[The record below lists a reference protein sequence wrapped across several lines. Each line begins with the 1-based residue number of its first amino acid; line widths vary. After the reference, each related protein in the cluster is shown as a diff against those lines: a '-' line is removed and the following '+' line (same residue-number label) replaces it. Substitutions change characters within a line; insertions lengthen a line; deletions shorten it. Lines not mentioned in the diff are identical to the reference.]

1 MITFII
7 LFDKLYYTVLK
18 QSSQYRFLKQ
28 GEKMKKK
35 LICGVITLLFL
46 VCAPFYRLDLASG
59 EPEPPKTLPA
69 AAPDPEEIPVF
80 KDGTYTLSLTSSVG
94 LLTYYNQN
102 DVRWADALYGG
113 RDPIASYGCGPTA
126 LAMLVTSFTNQT
138 YTPADMAYWAASNNY
153 WSAGAG
159 TKHNFFLEGAAAF
172 GFHASSFQN
181 FTPEGIISELKSGH
195 VLVALMGPGQ
205 FTNAGHFIIIYD
217 YWSGNQVS
225 IADPASLERTQIPWD
240 IQTLISELAY
250 GANGGGPLWSISPK

>member
-1 MITFII
+1 
-7 LFDKLYYTVLK
+7 
-18 QSSQYRFLKQ
+18 
-28 GEKMKKK
+28 MKKK

-102 DVRWADALYGG
+102 DARWADALYGG

-138 YTPADMAYWAASNNY
+138 YTPADMANWAASNNY

-159 TKHNFFLEGAAAF
+159 TKHNFFF
-172 GFHASSFQN
+172 GGRCGFWFPR
-181 FTPEGIISELKSGH
+181 FLFPKFYSG
-195 VLVALMGPGQ
+195 GNYIRIEKRPC
-205 FTNAGHFIIIYD
+205 
-217 YWSGNQVS
+217 SGCF
-225 IADPASLERTQIPWD
+225 DGTRTV
-240 IQTLISELAY
+240 Y
-250 GANGGGPLWSISPK
+250 

>member
-1 MITFII
+1 
-7 LFDKLYYTVLK
+7 
-18 QSSQYRFLKQ
+18 
-28 GEKMKKK
+28 MKKK
-35 LICGVITLLFL
+35 LIGGILILVLLIS
-46 VCAPFYRLDLASG
+46 VPSCRK
-59 EPEPPKTLPA
+59 EPEPDTSKAPTTLPE
-69 AAPDPEEIPVF
+69 AAPNPVETPVF
-80 KDGTYTLSLTSSVG
+80 SDGMYTLSLTSSVG

-138 YTPADMAYWAASNNY
+138 YTPADMAEWAASNNY
-153 WSAGAG
+153 WSAGSG
-159 TKHNFFLEGAAAF
+159 TKHNFFLEGASAF
-172 GFHASSFQN
+172 GFQAASFQN

-205 FTNAGHFIIIYD
+205 FTNVGHFIIIYN

-225 IADPASLERTQIPWD
+225 IADPASLERTQTPWD
-240 IQTLISELAY
+240 VQTLINELAY